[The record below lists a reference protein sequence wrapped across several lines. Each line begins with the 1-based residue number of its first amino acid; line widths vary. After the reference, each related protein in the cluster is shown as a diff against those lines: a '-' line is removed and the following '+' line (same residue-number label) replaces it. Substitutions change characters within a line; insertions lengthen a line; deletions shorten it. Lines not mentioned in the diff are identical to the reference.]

1 MLDIVDRRPS
11 ILHVT
16 LQTGHTSRS
25 YRQDVSDTT
34 IATLRPLVGADG
46 EYAIPGVSARKL
58 QVTRTGRLLLATIQG
73 DDPICTLAIA
83 DRSVGADKLWE
94 MIHER
99 TKAAT
104 HRGKP
109 PSAPWCAARL
119 EPGFASCPDEDAA
132 WLADFQR
139 CLAWSF
145 LDSLPRRGSLYAG

>member
-1 MLDIVDRRPS
+1 MLDVVDRRPS

-46 EYAIPGVSARKL
+46 AYAIPGVSARKL
-58 QVTRTGRLLLATIQG
+58 QVTRTGRLLLATIRG
-73 DDPICTLAIA
+73 ENPICTLAVA
-83 DRSVGADKLWE
+83 DRSVGADRLWE

-104 HRGKP
+104 DPSRP
-109 PSAPWCAARL
+109 PQAPWCAARL
-119 EPGFASCPDEDAA
+119 EPGFASCPDDVA

-139 CLAWSF
+139 CLAWTF
-145 LDSLPRRGSLYAG
+145 LDSLPRRSPLGAC